1 MNSIPYIMNASG
13 WTFFVDGRA
22 VKITPDDVRYTDIV
36 DAVMANDEKTLLRL
50 LKENTT
56 SYIINSVSETIKD
69 YDNLQFVERDE
80 NGVITTIAS
89 YKTQILPKC
98 LQKSLFLFGSPV
110 VLILPI
116 ILSLLIT

>member
-1 MNSIPYIMNASG
+1 MNASG

-80 NGVITTIAS
+80 NGVITTIALIRLRFFPNVF
-89 YKTQILPKC
+89 K
-98 LQKSLFLFGSPV
+98 KSLFLFGSLV

-116 ILSLLIT
+116 TLSLLIT